1 MPLTRSAA
9 GHRAAAHKSS
19 QNPRR
24 NPSRQS
30 TAVARPTASR
40 AAAKSGRAPPVYRD
54 SSESDGASEAESASS
69 ASDSESVFSQAS
81 ELPGL
86 RRRSTRTAAGHGGRA
101 KQRANRRSHPPRPPK
116 SRPSPKKAS
125 KPGSNGRRAAAFS
138 SPSKRRPTAAQ
149 SMGGDGDELPRDPQS
164 RIPDWTDPRLSFEF
178 WVGVFTFARDAGD
191 AEAPNTRW
199 LLQAATTCRTLC
211 EPALTAVYRC
221 PTLRQASK
229 AKRLA
234 SLLQSA
240 PEKTMLD
247 YRSMI
252 QSLHIDIHIVPQS
265 TVCQIIR
272 SSLCLKEV
280 IFYTPKDQPPYRELD
295 SHVRWNYSED
305 ILQAL
310 AAPSDKPDALIKR
323 TTPTMLKS
331 WEWSGR
337 LLGGPVSTFSD
348 IVQVHQMPAFAHL
361 KRLSFTNFQAPSLL
375 EGGDDD
381 DEGHNS
387 EMSLRSYA
395 ATTAVADAIAQLKS
409 LKHLVFESS
418 TIMTKQLLSLLPKDL
433 SHLELINCWEVESE
447 DLAPF
452 LLTHGQC
459 LRALTL
465 MHNQSLN
472 LAFLTVLAEACPN
485 LRELRMNLSYFR
497 HHDSVNDSDPMYD
510 FALLPDQ
517 VPTWPA
523 SLRVIELEHIRNWS
537 VETAEMF
544 IQSLVDKA
552 KDLPNLRHLV
562 IKTMLDIPWQARA
575 TLRSKL
581 RPMVERVFLRESE
594 PPQSYATIVHGG
606 SHHQDPGSRK
616 RKRSPLSDS
625 PLRRSSRIE
634 THANSSPSRSR
645 RGHKLRR
652 RRLGGPVYKEPDTDD
667 DEFDDSYPSDSETS
681 EAQQCSAAAEEPAI
695 QGLCDVVSIVFDNQK
710 PRELPF
716 TMSDF
721 VSDDGVSSGEEWN
734 GDDDDHDNSIAF

>member
-9 GHRAAAHKSS
+9 GHRAAAHKGS

-30 TAVARPTASR
+30 TAVARPNASR
-40 AAAKSGRAPPVYRD
+40 AAAKSGRARPVYRD
-54 SSESDGASEAESASS
+54 SSDTDDPSEAESASS
-69 ASDSESVFSQAS
+69 ASESESLFSQAS

-86 RRRSTRTAAGHGGRA
+86 RRRSTRTAARHGGRA
-101 KQRANRRSHPPRPPK
+101 KQRSHPARPPQ

-125 KPGSNGRRAAAFS
+125 KPGANGPRAATFS
-138 SPSKRRPTAAQ
+138 SPSKRRLTAAK
-149 SMGGDGDELPRDPQS
+149 SISGNGDELPRDPQD

-221 PTLRQASK
+221 PTFRQASK

-247 YRSMI
+247 YRCMI
-252 QSLHIDIHIVPQS
+252 QSLHIDIHVVPQS

-295 SHVRWNYSED
+295 SHVRWNYSDD

-310 AAPSDKPDALIKR
+310 AAPSDRPDAPIKR
-323 TTPTMLKS
+323 TGPTMLRS

-348 IVQVHQMPAFAHL
+348 IVRVHQMPAFNHL

-375 EGGDDD
+375 EGDDED
-381 DEGHNS
+381 DEGHNLG
-387 EMSLRSYA
+387 MSLRNYA

-433 SHLELINCWEVESE
+433 SHLELINCWEIESE
-447 DLAPF
+447 DLAQF

-523 SLRVIELEHIRNWS
+523 SLRVIDLEHIRNWS

-606 SHHQDPGSRK
+606 TPHQEPGSRK
-616 RKRSPLSDS
+616 RKRSSLSDS

-645 RGHKLRR
+645 KGHKLRR

-667 DEFDDSYPSDSETS
+667 DEFDDSYPSDSEAS
-681 EAQQCSAAAEEPAI
+681 EAQQDSAAGEPAI

-734 GDDDDHDNSIAF
+734 GDDDDHDNTIAF

>member
-9 GHRAAAHKSS
+9 GHRAAAQKSS

-30 TAVARPTASR
+30 AAAITRSGASR
-40 AAAKSGRAPPVYRD
+40 AAAKSGRARPVYRD
-54 SSESDGASEAESASS
+54 SSSESDDPSEAESASE
-69 ASDSESVFSQAS
+69 SESAFSQAS

-86 RRRSTRTAAGHGGRA
+86 RRRSTRIAAGHEDRA
-101 KQRANRRSHPPRPPK
+101 KQRASRRSHQASPSK

-125 KPGSNGRRAAAFS
+125 KPGANGRRVAPVT
-138 SPSKRRPTAAQ
+138 SPSKRRRTAAT
-149 SMGGDGDELPRDPQS
+149 SIGGTGDDDELPQDH
-164 RIPDWTDPRLSFEF
+164 IPDWTDSRLPFDF

-191 AEAPNTRW
+191 AEPPNTRW
-199 LLQAATTCRTLC
+199 LLQAATTCRTFC

-234 SLLQSA
+234 SLLQSS

-247 YRSMI
+247 YRCMI
-252 QSLHIDIHIVPQS
+252 QSLHIDIHVVPQS

-310 AAPSDKPDALIKR
+310 AAPSDNPHALIKR

-337 LLGGPVSTFSD
+337 LLGGPVSSFSD
-348 IVQVHQMPAFAHL
+348 IVRVHQMPAFTNL

-375 EGGDDD
+375 EGDDD
-381 DEGHNS
+381 DEGHDL
-387 EMSLRSYA
+387 EISLKNYA

-418 TIMTKQLLSLLPKDL
+418 TIMTKQLLSLLPRDL
-433 SHLELINCWEVESE
+433 SHLELINCWEIESE
-447 DLAPF
+447 DLAQF

-472 LAFLTVLAEACPN
+472 LAFLTVLEEACPN

-523 SLRVIELEHIRNWS
+523 SLRVIDLEHIRNWS

-606 SHHQDPGSRK
+606 SPHQGLGSRK
-616 RKRSPLSDS
+616 RKRSPVSDS

-634 THANSSPSRSR
+634 THADSSPSRSR

-652 RRLGGPVYKEPDTDD
+652 RGGPVYKEPDTDE
-667 DEFDDSYPSDSETS
+667 DEFDDSYPSES
-681 EAQQCSAAAEEPAI
+681 EASEAAQQGSAVEEPAV

-734 GDDDDHDNSIAF
+734 GDDDDDHDYAIAF

>member
-9 GHRAAAHKSS
+9 GHRAPAQKSS

-30 TAVARPTASR
+30 TAAARPDASQ
-40 AAAKSGRAPPVYRD
+40 AAAKSGRARPVYRD
-54 SSESDGASEAESASS
+54 SSESDPSEAESASS
-69 ASDSESVFSQAS
+69 ASESESAFSQAS

-86 RRRSTRTAAGHGGRA
+86 RRRSTRIAAGHGGRA
-101 KQRANRRSHPPRPPK
+101 KQRANGRSHPARPSK
-116 SRPSPKKAS
+116 GRPSPKKAS
-125 KPGSNGRRAAAFS
+125 KPGANSRGAAPFS
-138 SPSKRRPTAAQ
+138 SPSKRRHTAVQ
-149 SMGGDGDELPRDPQS
+149 NMDGTGDELPQDH
-164 RIPDWTDPRLSFEF
+164 IPNWRDPRLPFDF

-191 AEAPNTRW
+191 AEPPNTRW
-199 LLQAATTCRTLC
+199 LLQAATTCRAFC

-234 SLLQSA
+234 SLLQCS

-247 YRSMI
+247 YRCMI
-252 QSLHIDIHIVPQS
+252 QFLHIDIHIVPQS

-280 IFYTPKDQPPYRELD
+280 IFYTPKDQPPYRELE

-305 ILQAL
+305 ILHAL
-310 AAPSDKPDALIKR
+310 AAPSDNPDALIKR

-337 LLGGPVSTFSD
+337 LLGGPVANFSD
-348 IVQVHQMPAFAHL
+348 IIQIHQMPAFTHL

-375 EGGDDD
+375 EGDDD
-381 DEGHNS
+381 DEGHNL
-387 EMSLRSYA
+387 EISLKNFA

-433 SHLELINCWEVESE
+433 SHLELINCWEIESE
-447 DLAPF
+447 DLAQF

-523 SLRVIELEHIRNWS
+523 SLRVIDLEHIRNWS

-606 SHHQDPGSRK
+606 SPQEGLGPRK
-616 RKRSPLSDS
+616 RKRTPLSDS

-652 RRLGGPVYKEPDTDD
+652 RRLGGPVYKEPDTDED
-667 DEFDDSYPSDSETS
+667 DFDESDPSDSETS
-681 EAQQCSAAAEEPAI
+681 QVQQGSAAEEPAI

-734 GDDDDHDNSIAF
+734 GDDDDDHDNAIAF